1 MIKCQ
6 VSFCQS
12 KRFIYFIF
20 FFFSYPFQCIAILIQ
35 LILVF
40 PIIGFPMIPLLH
52 AGSDLWN
59 KRAVIFFLVFLC
71 VLTLIAVMPT
81 GAENPGCWQKFV
93 RYAIFNEVKLV
104 T

>member
-12 KRFIYFIF
+12 KRFIYL
-20 FFFSYPFQCIAILIQ
+20 FSLYPFQCIAILIQ

-52 AGSDLWN
+52 AGSDAWN

-81 GAENPGCWQKFV
+81 GAENAGCWQKFV
-93 RYAIFNEVKLV
+93 RYAIFNDVKLV